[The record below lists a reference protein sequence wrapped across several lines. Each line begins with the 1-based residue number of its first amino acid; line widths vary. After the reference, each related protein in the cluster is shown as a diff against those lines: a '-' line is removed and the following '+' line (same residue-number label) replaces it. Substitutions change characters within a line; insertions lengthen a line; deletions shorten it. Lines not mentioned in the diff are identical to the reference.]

1 MSLVATYLQDI
12 RTSYP
17 SNLDRDETRVT
28 MLGLMEG
35 VLQMTRSANSIV
47 SQDLISK
54 AEISQGR
61 NLDVPV
67 MQKGNITV
75 NNVRSCTVSC
85 GQSES
90 DLVRIT
96 WKTVSADIC
105 MVPSQYEKNEIKY
118 LGDLNFKIKQ
128 VVEAF
133 GIVIE
138 NDLDTA
144 FDANKSQVYNSS
156 IVGTKYPLVG
166 DAIRVT
172 VAQQDFFFNDI
183 NSINLSDDF
192 DSMQTK
198 IIASPSV
205 MPIVEKY
212 INQGAGNSANTLF
225 QYFGKDF
232 TFSNRVTN
240 GVGVLGTAYFMPDGS
255 IGLITR
261 VDVDARNNSKATNGT
276 EWFQETLPGL
286 PFPVGIKYD
295 STCSD
300 QSALEVSGLAHLSAT
315 LVEHYQISFDFAIVV
330 PYNSD
335 IATKPSSIRKVEF
348 VA

>member
-1 MSLVATYLQDI
+1 MSLVKTYLQDI

-35 VLQMTRSANSIV
+35 VLQMTNSANSIV
-47 SQDLISK
+47 SSELVSK
-54 AEISQGR
+54 AEMSQGR

-67 MQKGNITV
+67 MQKGNVTV
-75 NNVRSCTVSC
+75 NNVRSCTVAC

-90 DLVRIT
+90 DLVRVV

-105 MVPSQYEKNEIKY
+105 MVPSQYEKNDIKY

-156 IVGTKYPLVG
+156 IIGTKYPLVG
-166 DAIRVT
+166 DAMRVT
-172 VAQQDFFFNDI
+172 QAQTDFFFNDL
-183 NSINLSDDF
+183 NSINISDDF
-192 DSMQTK
+192 ESIQIK

-205 MPIVEKY
+205 MPVVEKY
-212 INQGAGNSANTLF
+212 INQGVSNSANTSF

-240 GVGVLGTAYFMPDGS
+240 GVGVLGTGYFMPDGS
-255 IGLITR
+255 IGMITR
-261 VDVDARNNSKATNGT
+261 VDVDARLNHTATTGT
-276 EWFQETLPGL
+276 QWFQETLPGL

-295 STCSD
+295 SQCSD
-300 QSALEVSGLAHLSAT
+300 QSTLEVAGLTHLTAT
-315 LVEHYQISFDFAIVV
+315 MVEHYQISFDFAIIV

-335 IATKPSSIRKVEF
+335 LTTKPSSIRKFEF

>member
-35 VLQMTRSANSIV
+35 VLQMTNSANSIV
-47 SQDLISK
+47 SQDLIQK
-54 AEISQGR
+54 AESSQGR

-67 MQKGNITV
+67 MQKGNVTIS
-75 NNVRSCTVSC
+75 NVRSCTVSC

-96 WKTVSADIC
+96 WKTLKADIC

-118 LGDLNFKIKQ
+118 LFDLNFKIKQ

-133 GIVIE
+133 GIEIE
-138 NDLDTA
+138 NDLDSA
-144 FDANKSQVYNSS
+144 FDANKSQVYNSTL
-156 IVGTKYPLVG
+156 VGTKYTVVG

-172 VAQQDFFFNDI
+172 ASQTDFFFNDL

-192 DSMQTK
+192 WDINVK
-198 IIASPSV
+198 IMANPTV

-212 INQGAGNSANTLF
+212 INQGGGNSVNTNF
-225 QYFGKDF
+225 QFFGKDF

-240 GVGVLGTAYFMPDGS
+240 GVGVLGTAYCMPDGS
-255 IGLITR
+255 IGMLTR
-261 VDVDARNNSKATNGT
+261 VDVDSRLNHKATTGT
-276 EWFQETLPGL
+276 EWLQETLPGL

-295 STCSD
+295 SQCSD
-300 QSALEVSGLAHLSAT
+300 QSALEVSGLAHLTAT
-315 LVEHYQISFDFAIVV
+315 LVEHYQISFDFAIIV

-335 IATKPSSIRKVEF
+335 LTTKPSSIRKFEF